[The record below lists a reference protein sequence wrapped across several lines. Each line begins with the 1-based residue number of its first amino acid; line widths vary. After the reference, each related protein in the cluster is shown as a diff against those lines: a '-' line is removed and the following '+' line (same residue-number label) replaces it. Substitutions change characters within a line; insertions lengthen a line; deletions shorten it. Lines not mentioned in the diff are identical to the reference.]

1 MAENNTVQIPE
12 SLEYPFGISTIPY
25 ASYLNIKKYEYQEGL
40 KKVATNQND
49 ALGSLQRSGNNPV
62 GLKNLVSGVSNV
74 AAGLYGSIGNDI
86 DQPAIGQNERI
97 NSGRP
102 NNRTNPKITEISQ
115 GDEEIILPNGKTTT
129 LNKLLGDKS
138 EKLEKREA
146 GLQASQ
152 LNVAMPDE
160 YQYSY
165 GADWNNKFK
174 MGTLALA
181 ADNMTQFMGLTAA
194 GGILGGGLQFGLSKL
209 GGKLGT
215 GGVAT
220 GGGPINNMLS
230 VVGANPGDYAAKI
243 AQGAS
248 FATNPYGV
256 NGELNMKN
264 IAGLSGLAPNENAIQ
279 MFQSMD
285 MRKFDFTLAFAA
297 RDATESEQIQ
307 IIIEWFKRGMHPGSK
322 VGRGSS
328 VVLTFPDVFVL
339 EPKFVPVDPS
349 ENGRR
354 DPVIGDPIQHPMM
367 PKTKLCA
374 LTSLSVNTTP
384 MSKFQTVFDGSI
396 PLVTVTLHFMETTA
410 LTRVDFEGA
419 RMRAGAKD
427 KGFNRSS
434 LTDNQPDIVF

>member
-49 ALGSLQRSGNNPV
+49 ALGSLERSGNNPV
-62 GLKNLVSGVSNV
+62 GLKNLVSGVSNT

-86 DQPAIGQNERI
+86 DVQAINQNERI
-97 NSGRP
+97 GSDRP

-129 LNKLLGDKS
+129 LNKLLANKS

-146 GLQASQ
+146 GLQSSQ

-181 ADNMTQFMGLTAA
+181 ADSMAQFAMLTVAGGAA
-194 GGILGGGLQFGLSKL
+194 GGLLQAGLSKL
-209 GGKLGT
+209 GGQLGQ
-215 GGVAT
+215 GGS
-220 GGGPINNMLS
+220 GNILS
-230 VVGANPGDYAAKI
+230 SIGANPADYAQKI
-243 AQGAS
+243 AGGAA

-256 NGELNMKN
+256 NGEVNMKN
-264 IAGLSGLAPNENAIQ
+264 IAGLAGLAPNENAIQ

-297 RDATESEQIQ
+297 RDATESEEIQ
-307 IIIEWFKRGMHPGSK
+307 TIIEWFKRGMHPGSRN
-322 VGRGSS
+322 GRGSA
-328 VVLTFPDVFVL
+328 VTLTFPDVFVL
-339 EPKFVPVDPS
+339 EPRFVPVDPS

-419 RMRAGAKD
+419 RKRTGRGDAG
-427 KGFNRSS
+427 GFNKSS
-434 LTDNQPDIVF
+434 LTDNQPEIVF

>member
-49 ALGSLQRSGNNPV
+49 ALGSLERSGNNPV
-62 GLKNLVSGVSNV
+62 GLKNLVSGVSNT

-86 DQPAIGQNERI
+86 DVQAINQNERI
-97 NSGRP
+97 GSDRP

-129 LNKLLGDKS
+129 LNKLLANKS

-146 GLQASQ
+146 GLQSSQ

-181 ADNMTQFMGLTAA
+181 ADSMAQFAMLTVAGGAA
-194 GGILGGGLQFGLSKL
+194 GGLLQAGLSKL
-209 GGKLGT
+209 GGQLGQ
-215 GGVAT
+215 GGS
-220 GGGPINNMLS
+220 GNILS
-230 VVGANPGDYAAKI
+230 SIGANPADYAQKI
-243 AQGAS
+243 AGGAA

-256 NGELNMKN
+256 NGEVNMKN
-264 IAGLSGLAPNENAIQ
+264 IAGLAGLAPNENAIQ

-297 RDATESEQIQ
+297 RDATESEEIQ
-307 IIIEWFKRGMHPGSK
+307 TIIEWFKRGMHPGSRN
-322 VGRGSS
+322 GRGSA
-328 VVLTFPDVFVL
+328 VTLTFPDVFVL
-339 EPKFVPVDPS
+339 EPRFVPVDPS

-419 RMRAGAKD
+419 RKKAGKQTGDAFS
-427 KGFNRSS
+427 GFNKSS
-434 LTDNQPDIVF
+434 LTDNQPEIVF

>member
-49 ALGSLQRSGNNPV
+49 ALGSLERSGNNPV
-62 GLKNLVSGVSNV
+62 GLKNLVSGVSNT

-129 LNKLLGDKS
+129 LNKLLANKS

-146 GLQASQ
+146 GLQSSQ

-181 ADNMTQFMGLTAA
+181 ADSMAQFAMLTVAGGAA
-194 GGILGGGLQFGLSKL
+194 GGLLQAGLSKL
-209 GGKLGT
+209 GGQLGQ
-215 GGVAT
+215 GGS
-220 GGGPINNMLS
+220 GNILS
-230 VVGANPGDYAAKI
+230 SIGANPADYAQKI
-243 AQGAS
+243 AGGAA

-256 NGELNMKN
+256 NGEVNMKN
-264 IAGLSGLAPNENAIQ
+264 IAGLAGLAPNENAIQ

-297 RDATESEQIQ
+297 RDAIESEQIQ
-307 IIIEWFKRGMHPGSK
+307 TIIEWFKRGMHPGSRN
-322 VGRGSS
+322 GRGSA
-328 VVLTFPDVFVL
+328 VTLTFPDVFVL
-339 EPKFVPVDPS
+339 EPRFVPVDGS
-349 ENGRR
+349 ENGLR

-419 RMRAGAKD
+419 RKRTGRGDAG
-427 KGFNRSS
+427 GFNKSS
-434 LTDNQPDIVF
+434 LTDNQPEIVF

>member
-12 SLEYPFGISTIPY
+12 SLEYPLGISTIPY
-25 ASYLNIKKYEYQEGL
+25 ASFLNIKKYEYQEGL

-49 ALGSLQRSGNNPV
+49 ALGSYQRSGSQINPL

-86 DQPAIGQNERI
+86 DQPAINQNERI

-102 NNRTNPKITEISQ
+102 NNRSNPKITEISQ

-138 EKLEKREA
+138 EKLAKREA

-181 ADNMTQFMGLTAA
+181 ADSMLQFAGLTIAGGAA
-194 GGILGGGLQFGLSKL
+194 GGLLQAGLSKL
-209 GGKLGT
+209 GGQLGQ
-215 GGVAT
+215 GGS
-220 GGGPINNMLS
+220 GNILS
-230 VVGANPGDYAAKI
+230 SIGANPADYAQKI
-243 AQGAS
+243 AGGAA

-256 NGELNMKN
+256 NGEVNMKN
-264 IAGLSGLAPNENAIQ
+264 IAGLAGLAPNENAIQ

-297 RDATESEQIQ
+297 RDATESEEIQ
-307 IIIEWFKRGMHPGSK
+307 TIIEWFKRGMHPGSRN
-322 VGRGSS
+322 GRGSA
-328 VVLTFPDVFVL
+328 VTLTFPDVFVL
-339 EPKFVPVDPS
+339 EPRFVPVDGS

-374 LTSLSVNTTP
+374 LTSMSVNTTP

-419 RMRAGAKD
+419 RMRAGK
-427 KGFNRSS
+427 KESGFNRSS

>member
-49 ALGSLQRSGNNPV
+49 ALGSLERSGNNPV
-62 GLKNLVSGVSNV
+62 GLKNLVSGVSNT

-86 DQPAIGQNERI
+86 DVQAINQNERI
-97 NSGRP
+97 GSDRP

-129 LNKLLGDKS
+129 LNKLLANKS

-146 GLQASQ
+146 GLQSSQ

-181 ADNMTQFMGLTAA
+181 ADSMAQFAMLTVAGGAA
-194 GGILGGGLQFGLSKL
+194 GGLLQAGLSKL
-209 GGKLGT
+209 GGQLGQ
-215 GGVAT
+215 GGS
-220 GGGPINNMLS
+220 GNILS
-230 VVGANPGDYAAKI
+230 SIGANPADYAQKI
-243 AQGAS
+243 AGGAA

-256 NGELNMKN
+256 NGEVNMKN
-264 IAGLSGLAPNENAIQ
+264 IAGLAGLAPNENAIQ

-297 RDATESEQIQ
+297 RDATESEEIQ
-307 IIIEWFKRGMHPGSK
+307 TIIEWSKRGMHPGSRN
-322 VGRGSS
+322 GRGSA
-328 VVLTFPDVFVL
+328 VTLTFPDVFVL
-339 EPKFVPVDPS
+339 EPRFVPVDPS

-419 RMRAGAKD
+419 RKRTGRGDAG
-427 KGFNRSS
+427 GFNKSS
-434 LTDNQPDIVF
+434 LTDNQPEIVF

>member
-49 ALGSLQRSGNNPV
+49 ALGSLERSGNNPV
-62 GLKNLVSGVSNV
+62 GLKNLVSGVSNT

-86 DQPAIGQNERI
+86 DVQAINQNERI
-97 NSGRP
+97 GSDRP

-129 LNKLLGDKS
+129 LNKLLADKS

-146 GLQASQ
+146 GLQSSQ

-181 ADNMTQFMGLTAA
+181 ADSMAQFAMLTVAGGAA
-194 GGILGGGLQFGLSKL
+194 GGLLQAGLSKL
-209 GGKLGT
+209 GGQLGQ
-215 GGVAT
+215 GGS
-220 GGGPINNMLS
+220 GNILS
-230 VVGANPGDYAAKI
+230 SIGANPADYAQKI
-243 AQGAS
+243 AGGAA

-256 NGELNMKN
+256 NGEVNMKN
-264 IAGLSGLAPNENAIQ
+264 IAGLAGLAPNENAIQ
-279 MFQSMD
+279 MLQSMD

-297 RDATESEQIQ
+297 RDATESEEIQ
-307 IIIEWFKRGMHPGSK
+307 TIIEWFKRGMHPGSRN
-322 VGRGSS
+322 GRGSA
-328 VVLTFPDVFVL
+328 VTLTFPDVFVL
-339 EPKFVPVDPS
+339 EPRFVPVDPS

-367 PKTKLCA
+367 PNTKLCA
-374 LTSLSVNTTP
+374 LSSLSVYTTP

-419 RMRAGAKD
+419 RKRTGRGDAG
-427 KGFNRSS
+427 GFNKSS
-434 LTDNQPDIVF
+434 LTDNQPEIVF

>member
-49 ALGSLQRSGNNPV
+49 ALGSLERSGNNPV
-62 GLKNLVSGVSNV
+62 GLKNLVSGVSNT

-86 DQPAIGQNERI
+86 DVQAINQNERI
-97 NSGRP
+97 GSDRP

-115 GDEEIILPNGKTTT
+115 GDEVIILPNGKTTT
-129 LNKLLGDKS
+129 LNKLLANKS

-146 GLQASQ
+146 GLQSSQ

-181 ADNMTQFMGLTAA
+181 ADSMAQFAMLTVAGGAA
-194 GGILGGGLQFGLSKL
+194 GGLLQAGLSKL
-209 GGKLGT
+209 GGQLGQ
-215 GGVAT
+215 GGS
-220 GGGPINNMLS
+220 GNILS
-230 VVGANPGDYAAKI
+230 SIGANPADYAQKI
-243 AQGAS
+243 AGGAA

-256 NGELNMKN
+256 NGEVNMKN
-264 IAGLSGLAPNENAIQ
+264 IAGLAGLAPNENAIQ

-297 RDATESEQIQ
+297 RDATESEEIQ
-307 IIIEWFKRGMHPGSK
+307 TIIEWFKRGMHPGSRN
-322 VGRGSS
+322 GRGSA
-328 VVLTFPDVFVL
+328 VTLTFPDVFVL
-339 EPKFVPVDPS
+339 EPRFVPVDPS

-419 RMRAGAKD
+419 RKRTGRGDAG
-427 KGFNRSS
+427 GFNKSS
-434 LTDNQPDIVF
+434 LTDNQPEIVF

>member
-25 ASYLNIKKYEYQEGL
+25 ASFLNIKKYEYQEGL

-62 GLKNLVSGVSNV
+62 GLKNLVSGVSNT

-102 NNRTNPKITEISQ
+102 NNRSNPKITEISQ

-181 ADNMTQFMGLTAA
+181 ADSMAQFAGLTIAGGAA
-194 GGILGGGLQFGLSKL
+194 GGLLQAGLSKL
-209 GGKLGT
+209 GGQLGQ
-215 GGVAT
+215 GGS
-220 GGGPINNMLS
+220 GNILS
-230 VVGANPGDYAAKI
+230 SIGANPADYAQKI
-243 AQGAS
+243 AGGAA

-256 NGELNMKN
+256 NGEVNMKN
-264 IAGLSGLAPNENAIQ
+264 IAGLAGLAPNENAIQ

-285 MRKFDFTLAFAA
+285 MRKFDFTLAFAS

-307 IIIEWFKRGMHPGSK
+307 TIIEWFKRGMHPGSRN
-322 VGRGSS
+322 GRGSA
-328 VVLTFPDVFVL
+328 VTLTFPDVFVL
-339 EPKFVPVDPS
+339 EPRFVPVDPS

-374 LTSLSVNTTP
+374 LTSMSVNTTP

-419 RMRAGAKD
+419 RKRTGRGDAG
-427 KGFNRSS
+427 GFNKSS
-434 LTDNQPDIVF
+434 LTDNQPEIVF

>member
-25 ASYLNIKKYEYQEGL
+25 ASFLNIKKYEYQEGL
-40 KKVATNQND
+40 KKVASNQND
-49 ALGSLQRSGNNPV
+49 ALGSVTRSGVLKRLV
-62 GLKNLVSGVSNV
+62 GGVNKT
-74 AAGLYGSIGNDI
+74 AATLYGSDGVNLDI
-86 DQPAIGQNERI
+86 DADEISRI
-97 NSGRP
+97 NKARETGV
-102 NNRTNPKITEISQ
+102 NPKEISG
-115 GDEEIILPNGKTTT
+115 GDKEIILPNGKTTT
-129 LNKLLGDKS
+129 LNKLLGDKT
-138 EKLEKREA
+138 EKLEKRQA

-181 ADNMTQFMGLTAA
+181 ADNFFQFGLLTAGGGAA
-194 GGILGGGLQFGLSKL
+194 GGLLQAGLGRLTSR
-209 GGKLGT
+209 LGT
-215 GGVAT
+215 QGVAT

-230 VVGANPGDYAAKI
+230 MVGANPGDYAQKI

-279 MFQSMD
+279 MFQSME

>member
-49 ALGSLQRSGNNPV
+49 ALGSLERSGNNPV
-62 GLKNLVSGVSNV
+62 GLKNLVSGVSNT

-86 DQPAIGQNERI
+86 DVQAINQNERI
-97 NSGRP
+97 GSDRP

-129 LNKLLGDKS
+129 LNKLLANKS

-146 GLQASQ
+146 GLQSSQ

-181 ADNMTQFMGLTAA
+181 ADSMAQFAGLTIAGGAA
-194 GGILGGGLQFGLSKL
+194 GGLLQAGLSKL
-209 GGKLGT
+209 GGQLGQ
-215 GGVAT
+215 GGS
-220 GGGPINNMLS
+220 GNILS
-230 VVGANPGDYAAKI
+230 SIGANPADYAQKI
-243 AQGAS
+243 AGGAA

-256 NGELNMKN
+256 NGEVNMKN
-264 IAGLSGLAPNENAIQ
+264 IAGLAGLAPNENAIQ

-297 RDATESEQIQ
+297 RDAIESEQIQ
-307 IIIEWFKRGMHPGSK
+307 TIIEWFKRGMHPGSRN
-322 VGRGSS
+322 GRGSA
-328 VVLTFPDVFVL
+328 VTLTFPDVFVL
-339 EPKFVPVDPS
+339 EPRFVPVDPS

-419 RMRAGAKD
+419 RKRTGRGDAG
-427 KGFNRSS
+427 GFNKSS
-434 LTDNQPDIVF
+434 LTDNQPEIVF

>member
-12 SLEYPFGISTIPY
+12 SLEYPLGISTIPY
-25 ASYLNIKKYEYQEGL
+25 ASFLNIKKYEYQEGL

-49 ALGSLQRSGNNPV
+49 ALGSYQRSGSQINPL

-86 DQPAIGQNERI
+86 DQPAINQNERI

-102 NNRTNPKITEISQ
+102 NNRSNPKITEISQ

-138 EKLEKREA
+138 EKLEKRQA

-181 ADNMTQFMGLTAA
+181 ADSMLQFAGLTIAGGAA
-194 GGILGGGLQFGLSKL
+194 GGLLQAGLSKL
-209 GGKLGT
+209 GGQLGQ
-215 GGVAT
+215 GGS
-220 GGGPINNMLS
+220 GNILS
-230 VVGANPGDYAAKI
+230 SIGANPADYAQKI
-243 AQGAS
+243 AGGAA

-256 NGELNMKN
+256 NGEVNMKN
-264 IAGLSGLAPNENAIQ
+264 IAGLAGLAPNENAIQ

-297 RDATESEQIQ
+297 RDATESEEIQ
-307 IIIEWFKRGMHPGSK
+307 TIIEWFKRGMHPGSRN
-322 VGRGSS
+322 GRGSA
-328 VVLTFPDVFVL
+328 VTLTFPDVFVL
-339 EPKFVPVDPS
+339 EPRFVPVDGS

-374 LTSLSVNTTP
+374 LTSMSVNTTP

-419 RMRAGAKD
+419 RKRTGRGD
-427 KGFNRSS
+427 SGGFNRSS
-434 LTDNQPDIVF
+434 LTDNQPEIVF

>member
-49 ALGSLQRSGNNPV
+49 ALGSLERSGTNPI
-62 GLKNLVSGVSNV
+62 GLKNLVSGVSNT

-86 DQPAIGQNERI
+86 DVQAINQNERI
-97 NSGRP
+97 GSDRP

-129 LNKLLGDKS
+129 LNKLLADKS

-146 GLQASQ
+146 GLQSSQ

-181 ADNMTQFMGLTAA
+181 ADSMAQFAMLTVAGGAA
-194 GGILGGGLQFGLSKL
+194 GGLLQAGLSKL
-209 GGKLGT
+209 GGQLGQ
-215 GGVAT
+215 GGS
-220 GGGPINNMLS
+220 GNILS
-230 VVGANPGDYAAKI
+230 SIGANPADYAQKI
-243 AQGAS
+243 AGGAA

-256 NGELNMKN
+256 NGEVNMKN
-264 IAGLSGLAPNENAIQ
+264 IAGLAGLAPNENAIQ

-297 RDATESEQIQ
+297 RDATESEEIQ
-307 IIIEWFKRGMHPGSK
+307 TIIEWFKRGMHPGSRN
-322 VGRGSS
+322 GRGSA
-328 VVLTFPDVFVL
+328 VTLTFPDVFVL
-339 EPKFVPVDPS
+339 EPRFVPVDPS
-349 ENGRR
+349 ENGSR

-419 RMRAGAKD
+419 RKRTGRGDAG
-427 KGFNRSS
+427 GFNKSS
-434 LTDNQPDIVF
+434 LTDNQPEIVF

>member
-49 ALGSLQRSGNNPV
+49 ALGSLERSGNTPV
-62 GLKNLVSGVSNV
+62 GLKNLVSGVSNT

-86 DQPAIGQNERI
+86 DVQAINQNERI
-97 NSGRP
+97 GSDRP

-129 LNKLLGDKS
+129 LNKLLADKS

-146 GLQASQ
+146 GLQSSQ

-181 ADNMTQFMGLTAA
+181 ADSMAQFAMLTVAGGAA
-194 GGILGGGLQFGLSKL
+194 GGLLQAGLSKL
-209 GGKLGT
+209 GGQLGQ
-215 GGVAT
+215 GGS
-220 GGGPINNMLS
+220 GNILS
-230 VVGANPGDYAAKI
+230 SIGANPADYAQKI
-243 AQGAS
+243 AGGAA

-256 NGELNMKN
+256 NGEVNMKN
-264 IAGLSGLAPNENAIQ
+264 IAGLAGLAPNENAIQ

-297 RDATESEQIQ
+297 RDATESEEIQ
-307 IIIEWFKRGMHPGSK
+307 TIIEWFKRGMHPGSRN
-322 VGRGSS
+322 GRGSA
-328 VVLTFPDVFVL
+328 VTLTFPDVFVL
-339 EPKFVPVDPS
+339 EPRFVPVDPS

-419 RMRAGAKD
+419 RKRTGRGDAG
-427 KGFNRSS
+427 GFNKSS
-434 LTDNQPDIVF
+434 LTDNQPEIVF

>member
-49 ALGSLQRSGNNPV
+49 ALGSLERSGNNPV
-62 GLKNLVSGVSNV
+62 GLKNLVSGVSNT

-86 DQPAIGQNERI
+86 DVQAINQNERI
-97 NSGRP
+97 GSDRP

-129 LNKLLGDKS
+129 LNKLLADKS

-146 GLQASQ
+146 GLQSSQ

-181 ADNMTQFMGLTAA
+181 ADSMAQFAMLTVAGGAA
-194 GGILGGGLQFGLSKL
+194 GGLLQAGLSKL
-209 GGKLGT
+209 GGQLGQ
-215 GGVAT
+215 GGS
-220 GGGPINNMLS
+220 GNILS
-230 VVGANPGDYAAKI
+230 SIGANPADYAQKI
-243 AQGAS
+243 AGGAA

-256 NGELNMKN
+256 NGEVNMKN
-264 IAGLSGLAPNENAIQ
+264 IAGLAGLAPNENAIQ

-297 RDATESEQIQ
+297 RDATESEEIQ
-307 IIIEWFKRGMHPGSK
+307 TIIEWFKRGMHPGSRN
-322 VGRGSS
+322 GRGSA
-328 VVLTFPDVFVL
+328 VTLTFPDVFVL
-339 EPKFVPVDPS
+339 EPRFVPVDPS

-419 RMRAGAKD
+419 RKRTGRGDAG
-427 KGFNRSS
+427 GFNKSS
-434 LTDNQPDIVF
+434 LTNNQPEIVF

>member
-25 ASYLNIKKYEYQEGL
+25 ASFLNIKKYEYQEGL
-40 KKVATNQND
+40 KKVASNQND
-49 ALGSLQRSGNNPV
+49 ALGSLERSGNQINPL
-62 GLKNLVSGVSNV
+62 GLKNLVSGVSNT

-86 DQPAIGQNERI
+86 DVQAINQNERI
-97 NSGRP
+97 GSDRP

-129 LNKLLGDKS
+129 LNKLLANKS

-146 GLQASQ
+146 GLQSSQ

-181 ADNMTQFMGLTAA
+181 ADSMAQFAMLTVAGGAA
-194 GGILGGGLQFGLSKL
+194 GGLLQAGLSKL
-209 GGKLGT
+209 GGQLGQ
-215 GGVAT
+215 GGS
-220 GGGPINNMLS
+220 GNILS
-230 VVGANPGDYAAKI
+230 SIGANPADYAQKI
-243 AQGAS
+243 AGGAA

-256 NGELNMKN
+256 NGEVNMKN
-264 IAGLSGLAPNENAIQ
+264 IAGLAGLAPNENAIQ

-297 RDATESEQIQ
+297 RDATESEEIQ
-307 IIIEWFKRGMHPGSK
+307 TIIEWFKRGMHPGSRN
-322 VGRGSS
+322 GRGSA
-328 VVLTFPDVFVL
+328 VTLTFPDVFVL
-339 EPKFVPVDPS
+339 EPRFVPVDPS

-419 RMRAGAKD
+419 RKRTGRGDAG
-427 KGFNRSS
+427 GFNKSS
-434 LTDNQPDIVF
+434 LTDNQPEIVF

>member
-49 ALGSLQRSGNNPV
+49 ALGSLERSGNNPV
-62 GLKNLVSGVSNV
+62 GLKNLVSGVSNT

-86 DQPAIGQNERI
+86 DVQAINQNERI
-97 NSGRP
+97 GSDRP

-129 LNKLLGDKS
+129 LNKLLADKS

-146 GLQASQ
+146 GLQSSQ

-181 ADNMTQFMGLTAA
+181 ADSMAQFAMLTVAGGAA
-194 GGILGGGLQFGLSKL
+194 GGLLQAGLSRLGGQLGQGGSGNILSS
-209 GGKLGT
+209 
-215 GGVAT
+215 
-220 GGGPINNMLS
+220 I
-230 VVGANPGDYAAKI
+230 GANPADYAQKI
-243 AQGAS
+243 AGGAA

-256 NGELNMKN
+256 NGEVNMKN
-264 IAGLSGLAPNENAIQ
+264 IAGLAGLAPNENAIQ

-297 RDATESEQIQ
+297 RDATESEEIQ
-307 IIIEWFKRGMHPGSK
+307 TIIEWFKRGMHPGSRN
-322 VGRGSS
+322 GRGSA
-328 VVLTFPDVFVL
+328 VTLTFPDVFVL
-339 EPKFVPVDPS
+339 EPRFVPVDPS

-419 RMRAGAKD
+419 RKRTGRGDAG
-427 KGFNRSS
+427 GFNKSS
-434 LTDNQPDIVF
+434 LTDNQPEIVF

>member
-49 ALGSLQRSGNNPV
+49 ALGSLERSGNNPV
-62 GLKNLVSGVSNV
+62 GLKNLVSGVSNT

-86 DQPAIGQNERI
+86 DVQAINQNERI
-97 NSGRP
+97 GSDRP

-129 LNKLLGDKS
+129 LNKLLANKS

-146 GLQASQ
+146 GLQSSQ

-181 ADNMTQFMGLTAA
+181 ADSMAQFAMLTVAGGAA
-194 GGILGGGLQFGLSKL
+194 GGLLQAGLSKL
-209 GGKLGT
+209 GGQLGQ
-215 GGVAT
+215 GGS
-220 GGGPINNMLS
+220 GNILS
-230 VVGANPGDYAAKI
+230 SIGANPADYAQKI
-243 AQGAS
+243 AGGAA

-256 NGELNMKN
+256 NGEVNMKN
-264 IAGLSGLAPNENAIQ
+264 IAGLAGLAPNENAIQ

-297 RDATESEQIQ
+297 RDATESEEIQ
-307 IIIEWFKRGMHPGSK
+307 TIIEWFKRGMHPGSRN
-322 VGRGSS
+322 GRGSA
-328 VVLTFPDVFVL
+328 VTLTFPDVFVL
-339 EPKFVPVDPS
+339 EPRFVPVDPS

-374 LTSLSVNTTP
+374 LTSMSVNTTP

-419 RMRAGAKD
+419 RKRTGRGDAG
-427 KGFNRSS
+427 GFNKSS
-434 LTDNQPDIVF
+434 LTDNQPEIVF

>member
-49 ALGSLQRSGNNPV
+49 ALGSLERSGNNPV
-62 GLKNLVSGVSNV
+62 GLKNLVSGVSNT

-86 DQPAIGQNERI
+86 DVQAINQNERI
-97 NSGRP
+97 GSDRP
-102 NNRTNPKITEISQ
+102 NNRTYPKITEISQ

-129 LNKLLGDKS
+129 LNKLLADKS

-146 GLQASQ
+146 GLQSSQ

-181 ADNMTQFMGLTAA
+181 ADSMAQFAMLTVAGGAA
-194 GGILGGGLQFGLSKL
+194 GGLLQAGLSKL
-209 GGKLGT
+209 GGQLGQ
-215 GGVAT
+215 GGS
-220 GGGPINNMLS
+220 GNILS
-230 VVGANPGDYAAKI
+230 SIGANPADYAQKI
-243 AQGAS
+243 AGGAA

-256 NGELNMKN
+256 NGEVNMKN
-264 IAGLSGLAPNENAIQ
+264 IAGLAGLAPNENAIQ

-297 RDATESEQIQ
+297 RDATESEEIQ
-307 IIIEWFKRGMHPGSK
+307 TIIEWFKRGMHPGSRN
-322 VGRGSS
+322 GRGSA
-328 VVLTFPDVFVL
+328 VTLTFPDVFVL
-339 EPKFVPVDPS
+339 EPRFVPVDPS

-419 RMRAGAKD
+419 RKRTGRGDAG
-427 KGFNRSS
+427 GFNKSS
-434 LTDNQPDIVF
+434 LTDNQPEIVF

>member
-12 SLEYPFGISTIPY
+12 SLEYPFGISKIPY
-25 ASYLNIKKYEYQEGL
+25 ASFLNIKKYEYQEGL
-40 KKVATNQND
+40 KKVASNQND
-49 ALGSLQRSGNNPV
+49 ALGSVQRSGVLKRLV
-62 GLKNLVSGVSNV
+62 GGVNKT
-74 AAGLYGSIGNDI
+74 AATLYGSDGVNLDI
-86 DQPAIGQNERI
+86 DADEISNQER
-97 NSGRP
+97 
-102 NNRTNPKITEISQ
+102 NNRARGTGVNPKEISG
-115 GDEEIILPNGKTTT
+115 GDKEIILPNGKTTT

-181 ADNMTQFMGLTAA
+181 ADSMATFAALTIAGGAA
-194 GGILGGGLQFGLSKL
+194 GGLLQAGLSKL
-209 GGKLGT
+209 GGQLGQ
-215 GGVAT
+215 GGS
-220 GGGPINNMLS
+220 GNILS
-230 VVGANPGDYAAKI
+230 SIGANPADYAQKI
-243 AQGAS
+243 AGGAA

-256 NGELNMKN
+256 NGEVNMKN
-264 IAGLSGLAPNENAIQ
+264 IAGLAGLAPNENAIQ

-307 IIIEWFKRGMHPGSK
+307 TIIEWFKRGMHPGSK

-339 EPKFVPVDPS
+339 EPRFVPVDPS

-419 RMRAGAKD
+419 RMRAGK
-427 KGFNRSS
+427 KESGFNRSS
-434 LTDNQPDIVF
+434 LTDNQPEIVF

>member
-40 KKVATNQND
+40 KKVASNQND
-49 ALGSLQRSGNNPV
+49 ALGSLERSGTNPI
-62 GLKNLVSGVSNV
+62 GLKNLVSGVSNT

-86 DQPAIGQNERI
+86 DVQAINQNERI
-97 NSGRP
+97 GSDRP

-129 LNKLLGDKS
+129 LNKLLADKS

-146 GLQASQ
+146 GLQSSQ

-181 ADNMTQFMGLTAA
+181 ADSMAQFAMLTVAGGAA
-194 GGILGGGLQFGLSKL
+194 GGLLQAGLSKL
-209 GGKLGT
+209 GGQLGQ
-215 GGVAT
+215 GGS
-220 GGGPINNMLS
+220 GNILS
-230 VVGANPGDYAAKI
+230 SIGANPADYAQKI
-243 AQGAS
+243 AGGAA

-256 NGELNMKN
+256 NGEVNMKN
-264 IAGLSGLAPNENAIQ
+264 IAGLAGLAPNENAIQ

-297 RDATESEQIQ
+297 RDATESEEIQ
-307 IIIEWFKRGMHPGSK
+307 TIIEWFKRGMHPGSRN
-322 VGRGSS
+322 GRGSA
-328 VVLTFPDVFVL
+328 VTLTFPDVFVL
-339 EPKFVPVDPS
+339 EPRFVPVDPS

-419 RMRAGAKD
+419 RKRTGRGDAG
-427 KGFNRSS
+427 GFNKSS
-434 LTDNQPDIVF
+434 LTDNQPEIVF

>member
-49 ALGSLQRSGNNPV
+49 ALGSLERSGNNPV
-62 GLKNLVSGVSNV
+62 GLKNLVSGVSNT

-86 DQPAIGQNERI
+86 DVQAINQNERI
-97 NSGRP
+97 GSDRP

-129 LNKLLGDKS
+129 LNKLLADKS

-146 GLQASQ
+146 GLQSSQ

-181 ADNMTQFMGLTAA
+181 ADSMAQFAMLTVAGGAA
-194 GGILGGGLQFGLSKL
+194 GGLLQAGLSKL
-209 GGKLGT
+209 GGQLGQ
-215 GGVAT
+215 GGS
-220 GGGPINNMLS
+220 GNILS
-230 VVGANPGDYAAKI
+230 SIGANPADYAQKI
-243 AQGAS
+243 AGGAA

-256 NGELNMKN
+256 NGEVNMKN
-264 IAGLSGLAPNENAIQ
+264 IAGLAGLAPNENAIQ

-297 RDATESEQIQ
+297 RDATESEEIQ
-307 IIIEWFKRGMHPGSK
+307 TIIEWFKRGMHPGSRN
-322 VGRGSS
+322 GRGSA
-328 VVLTFPDVFVL
+328 VTLTFPDVFVL
-339 EPKFVPVDPS
+339 EPRFVPVDPS

-384 MSKFQTVFDGSI
+384 MRKFQTVFDGSI

-419 RMRAGAKD
+419 RKRTGRGDAG
-427 KGFNRSS
+427 GFNKSS
-434 LTDNQPDIVF
+434 LTDNQPEIVF

>member
-86 DQPAIGQNERI
+86 DQPAIGQNERL
-97 NSGRP
+97 NSNRP
-102 NNRTNPKITEISQ
+102 NNRSNPKITEISQ

-181 ADNMTQFMGLTAA
+181 ADNITQFGMLTVAGGAA
-194 GGILGGGLQFGLSKL
+194 GGLLQAGLSKL
-209 GGKLGT
+209 GGQLGQ
-215 GGVAT
+215 GGS
-220 GGGPINNMLS
+220 GNILS
-230 VVGANPGDYAAKI
+230 SIGANPADYAQKI
-243 AQGAS
+243 AGGAA

-256 NGELNMKN
+256 NGEVNMKN
-264 IAGLSGLAPNENAIQ
+264 IAGLAGLAPNENAIQ

-297 RDATESEQIQ
+297 RDATESEEIQ
-307 IIIEWFKRGMHPGSK
+307 TIIEWFKRGMHPGSRN
-322 VGRGSS
+322 GRGSA
-328 VVLTFPDVFVL
+328 VTLTFPDVFVL
-339 EPKFVPVDPS
+339 EPRFVPVDPS

-374 LTSLSVNTTP
+374 LTSMSVNTTP

-419 RMRAGAKD
+419 RKRTGRGDAG
-427 KGFNRSS
+427 GFNKSS
-434 LTDNQPDIVF
+434 LTDNQPEIVF

>member
-49 ALGSLQRSGNNPV
+49 ALGSLERSGNNPV
-62 GLKNLVSGVSNV
+62 GLKNLVSGVSNT

-86 DQPAIGQNERI
+86 DVQAINQNERI
-97 NSGRP
+97 GSDRP

-129 LNKLLGDKS
+129 LNKLLADKS

-146 GLQASQ
+146 GLQSSQ

-181 ADNMTQFMGLTAA
+181 ADNMSQFALLTVAGGAA
-194 GGILGGGLQFGLSKL
+194 GGLLQAGLSKL
-209 GGKLGT
+209 GGQLGQ
-215 GGVAT
+215 GGS
-220 GGGPINNMLS
+220 GNILS
-230 VVGANPGDYAAKI
+230 SIGANPADYAQKI
-243 AQGAS
+243 AGGAA

-256 NGELNMKN
+256 NGEVNMKN
-264 IAGLSGLAPNENAIQ
+264 IAGLAGLAPNENAIQ

-297 RDATESEQIQ
+297 RDATESEEIQ
-307 IIIEWFKRGMHPGSK
+307 TIIEWFKGGMHRGSRN
-322 VGRGSS
+322 GRGSA
-328 VVLTFPDVFVL
+328 VTLTFRDVFVL
-339 EPKFVPVDPS
+339 EPRFVPVDPS

-419 RMRAGAKD
+419 RKRTGRGDAG
-427 KGFNRSS
+427 GFNKSS
-434 LTDNQPDIVF
+434 LTDNQPEIVF

>member
-25 ASYLNIKKYEYQEGL
+25 ASFLNIKKYEYQEGL

-49 ALGSLQRSGNNPV
+49 ALGSLERSGNNPV
-62 GLKNLVSGVSNV
+62 GLKNLVSGVSNT

-86 DQPAIGQNERI
+86 DVQAINQNERI
-97 NSGRP
+97 GSDRP

-129 LNKLLGDKS
+129 LNKLLANKS

-146 GLQASQ
+146 GLQSSQ

-181 ADNMTQFMGLTAA
+181 ADSMAQFAMLTVAGGAA
-194 GGILGGGLQFGLSKL
+194 GGLLQAGLSKL
-209 GGKLGT
+209 GGQLGQ
-215 GGVAT
+215 GGS
-220 GGGPINNMLS
+220 GNILS
-230 VVGANPGDYAAKI
+230 SIGANPADYAQKI
-243 AQGAS
+243 AGGAA

-256 NGELNMKN
+256 NGEVNMKN
-264 IAGLSGLAPNENAIQ
+264 IAGLAGLAPNENAIQ

-297 RDATESEQIQ
+297 RDATESEEIQ
-307 IIIEWFKRGMHPGSK
+307 TIIEWFKRGMHPGSRN
-322 VGRGSS
+322 GRGSA
-328 VVLTFPDVFVL
+328 VTLTFPDVFVL
-339 EPKFVPVDPS
+339 EPRFVPVDPS

-419 RMRAGAKD
+419 RKRTGRGDAG
-427 KGFNRSS
+427 GFNKSS
-434 LTDNQPDIVF
+434 LTDNQPEIVF